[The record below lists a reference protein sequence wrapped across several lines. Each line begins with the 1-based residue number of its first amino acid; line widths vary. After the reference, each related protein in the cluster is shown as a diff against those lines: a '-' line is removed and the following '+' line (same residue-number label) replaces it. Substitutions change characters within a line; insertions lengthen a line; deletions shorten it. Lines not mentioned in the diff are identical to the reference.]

1 MITLKDLLGLTE
13 HQAKTIINDS
23 GYTPRV
29 TKRNGDYFVIT
40 MDYQMSR
47 VNLKIE
53 DDVVVS
59 ATIG

>member
-13 HQAKTIINDS
+13 VEARIIILEA